1 VEGMTKELFGLSVEP
16 EDEEEEDEYPALRDF
31 LTVYGRGRININT
44 ASQEVIAATLKTASP
59 NLGDPMALADNIIKH
74 RRDGRSRDIDNK
86 SAFRTFADI
95 RQVPGMEMILPRI
108 GNFIRIGS
116 DTFRIISTGYVGEG
130 SYTIEA
136 VVKRSWEKFNPDEE
150 LVPDRERKRSVSD
163 KTETFY
169 EPTIRVLEWIEL

>member
-1 VEGMTKELFGLSVEP
+1 
-16 EDEEEEDEYPALRDF
+16 
-31 LTVYGRGRININT
+31 
-44 ASQEVIAATLKTASP
+44 
-59 NLGDPMALADNIIKH
+59 
-74 RRDGRSRDIDNK
+74 
-86 SAFRTFADI
+86 
-95 RQVPGMEMILPRI
+95 MEMILPRI